1 MNLKRRGMDMV
12 CGRINEDGAHLFFK
26 CKTIERVWNILGME
40 AERLLLAEKN
50 SARDVIE
57 AILALREEPRLKC
70 SFILW
75 FCWTERNRI
84 RDGEQ
89 GRSPSSLAHGIQV
102 YMAAWNNR
110 GSTEKP
116 TRSASTRAW
125 ERPPLDH
132 VKVDCDAAFDPQS
145 GSGGWGCILRH
156 SDGDVVT
163 ARRSKLAALL
173 EPLQGEIIACIQGVQ
188 TAIDA
193 GVTQV
198 IVETD
203 ALAVV
208 QAVYS
213 NTYDLSAM
221 ANIVAELRSLLSL
234 NFNSWRVSSIG
245 PGNAIG

>member
-1 MNLKRRGMDMV
+1 
-12 CGRINEDGAHLFFK
+12 
-26 CKTIERVWNILGME
+26 
-40 AERLLLAEKN
+40 
-50 SARDVIE
+50 
-57 AILALREEPRLKC
+57 
-70 SFILW
+70 
-75 FCWTERNRI
+75 
-84 RDGEQ
+84 
-89 GRSPSSLAHGIQV
+89 
-102 YMAAWNNR
+102 
-110 GSTEKP
+110 
-116 TRSASTRAW
+116 
-125 ERPPLDH
+125 
-132 VKVDCDAAFDPQS
+132 
-145 GSGGWGCILRH
+145 
-156 SDGDVVT
+156 
-163 ARRSKLAALL
+163 L